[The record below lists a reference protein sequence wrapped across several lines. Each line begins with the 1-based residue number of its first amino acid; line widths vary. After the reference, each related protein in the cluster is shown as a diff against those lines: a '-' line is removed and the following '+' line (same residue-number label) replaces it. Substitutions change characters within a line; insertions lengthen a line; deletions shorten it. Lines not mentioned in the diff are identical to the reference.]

1 MKNWRDFYQEN
12 SFPPQNLDQLKA
24 SVVAFGI
31 YPESLH
37 EVEGDL
43 LFLAKDEN
51 QKRLIVIGSGRIFEA
66 FQGDTVIEGQLKSC
80 PLSHENAKVLR
91 QLFPFTSPV
100 SHKGHATT
108 MGLGDRLGLA
118 SPGHLKLIKD
128 YPVFPVLAQQ
138 SIRELNLTQRTYDEV
153 LDAASWAVFQEGY
166 TNGFGAD
173 GDHLKT
179 EEEVQMALDCGY
191 TMITLDCSDHIDNTI
206 TQLSDEE
213 VEARYQMLP
222 VDVVQRLEQKYLNRS
237 FPLENGE
244 TITFD
249 PIPLK
254 RIALT
259 YCRSIDYT
267 INLYN
272 KLLKPL
278 KKPIDF
284 EMSIDETLTPTSPQ
298 AHFFVASQLI
308 EGGVNITS
316 LAPRFCGEFQKGIDY
331 IGNIVDFEREFALHE
346 VIASHFG
353 YKISIHS
360 GSDKFSIFPIV
371 GQKTKGRVHVKTAG
385 TNWLEAMRIIARFEP
400 ALYREIHQYALDHL
414 DEAKQYYHISART
427 ENIPDVHGL
436 ADEELPSLMDRDD
449 SRQLIHITY
458 GLILQAQGE
467 DGTPLFKDRLY
478 HAWNTYEKEYEE
490 ELIRHIGKHLSK
502 LGIRKKSPEG

>member
-1 MKNWRDFYQEN
+1 MKNWRDFYQQH
-12 SFPPQNLDQLKA
+12 SLPPQSLDVLKA
-24 SVVAFGI
+24 TAEEYGI

-37 EVEGDL
+37 ELEGDL

-51 QKRLIVIGSGRIFEA
+51 RKRLIVIGSGRIFEA
-66 FQGDTVIEGQLKSC
+66 FQGDIIIEGQLKSC

-91 QLFPFTSPV
+91 QLFPFTAPV

-108 MGLGDRLGLA
+108 IGLGDRLGLA

-206 TQLSDEE
+206 IQLSNEE
-213 VEARYQMLP
+213 VEARYQLLP
-222 VDVVQRLEQKYLNRS
+222 KDLVQKLEGKYLNRS

-244 TITFD
+244 SITFD
-249 PIPLK
+249 PISLK
-254 RIALT
+254 RIVLT
-259 YCRSIDYT
+259 YGRSIDYT
-267 INLYN
+267 IKLYN

-278 KKPIDF
+278 EKAIDF

-308 EGGVNITS
+308 KGGVNISS

-331 IGNIVDFEREFALHE
+331 IGNIADFEREFVLHQ

-353 YKISIHS
+353 YKISVHS

-371 GQKTKGRVHVKTAG
+371 GRITEGRVHVKTAG

-400 ALYREIHQYALDHL
+400 ALYREMHQYALEHL
-414 DEAKQYYHISART
+414 EEAKQYYQISART
-427 ENIPDVHGL
+427 ENIPDVHAL
-436 ADEELPSLMDRDD
+436 VDEELPSLMDMDD

-458 GLILQAQGE
+458 GLILQAQAE
-467 DGTPLFKDRLY
+467 DGTSLFRDRLY
-478 HAWNTYEKEYEE
+478 HAWNSYEKEYEE
-490 ELIRHIGKHLSK
+490 ALIRHIGKHLSK
-502 LGIRKKSPEG
+502 LGIKKRCPED